1 MVTMQLLQFQPSHPL
16 SSQEEGDR
24 VMLAMSVFPVFPFP
38 ADFSLF
44 HGLELGHVTTV
55 STRDSEKHETGVS

>member
-1 MVTMQLLQFQPSHPL
+1 
-16 SSQEEGDR
+16 
-24 VMLAMSVFPVFPFP
+24 MLAMSIFPVFPFP